1 MKKIII
7 AAIFISIGLLGFTAN
22 EKVVKSK
29 ISHVTVFPS
38 SAQVTRTGTFSTV
51 AGTTEVI
58 FENVSTYLNTASIQA
73 KGKGNFTI
81 LDVQFRYK
89 QPEIILPT
97 QTNEIPQKIVRHI
110 ASLEDSITYMNFD
123 LSDLTTKTEALN
135 LEKSI
140 LLNNQLVK
148 GSGGD
153 TIVELKATMDYF
165 RLKMTDINDQLQK
178 IKRQD
183 FLMRKDLNE
192 MNVRLDDLRAYNQQ
206 QNPTPP
212 AKAPIPQL
220 VVTISADYA
229 VSGNLEVNYMV
240 SNAGWTPSYDLR
252 TTGIDQPVQL
262 VYKANV
268 WQNSGE
274 EWTKSKLKLSTI
286 TPSTNNVKPNLS
298 VYYLNYIVYHT
309 IETVSSGG
317 SYRRESK
324 KDSAPSSN
332 EMGSADNGSYD
343 LDANYA
349 YNYTS
354 AVQTMTNVEFDIKL
368 AYTVPSDGQYHIIP
382 IQNETIPT
390 NYVYH
395 IVPKL
400 ETQAFL
406 IAKLTDWQ
414 KLDLLPGQANI
425 YFDGTFVGETQ
436 INPSTLSD
444 TLELAL
450 GRDRS
455 LQIKRKQTKNET
467 DKKLVGSIVT
477 KTFEYEITLKNTKM
491 VSVDIVL
498 QDNIPV
504 TSDEEIKIELLN
516 KSKAA
521 FSETSGLLQ
530 WNQKLTAGQTKKY
543 TFAYTVE
550 YDSAKQI
557 NFNF

>member
-1 MKKIII
+1 MKKLII

-38 SAQVTRTGTFSTV
+38 SAQVTRTGTFSTT
-51 AGTTEVI
+51 AGMTELI
-58 FENVSTYLNTASIQA
+58 FENVSTYLNTASIQT

-89 QPEIILPT
+89 QPEIVLPT
-97 QTNEIPQKIVRHI
+97 QTTEIPQKIVRHI
-110 ASLEDSITYMNFD
+110 ALLGDSISYLNFD
-123 LSDLTTKTEALN
+123 ISDLTTKAEALN

-153 TIVELKATMDYF
+153 TIVELKATLDYF
-165 RLKMTDINDQLQK
+165 RIKITDINDQLQK
-178 IKRQD
+178 IKRQQ
-183 FLMRKDLNE
+183 FKMNKNLNE
-192 MNVRLDDLRAYNQQ
+192 MNVRLAELRAYNQQ

-229 VSGNLEVNYMV
+229 VSGTLEVNYMV

-268 WQNSGE
+268 WQNTGE

-286 TPSTNNVKPNLS
+286 TPSVNNVKPILPVN
-298 VYYLNYIVYHT
+298 YINYIVYQT
-309 IETVSSGG
+309 IQTTSTGG
-317 SYRRESK
+317 AYARENK
-324 KDSAPSSN
+324 RDRAPSSN
-332 EMGSADNGSYD
+332 EMVSAAAVYD

-354 AVQTMTNVEFDIKL
+354 AVQTMTNIEFDIKL

-382 IQNETIPT
+382 IQNESIPT

-400 ETQAFL
+400 ESQAFL

-477 KTFEYEITLKNTKM
+477 KTLEYEITLKNTKM

-504 TSDEEIKIELLN
+504 TSDEEIKIELLSKN
-516 KSKAA
+516 KATY
-521 FSETSGLLQ
+521 SETAGLLQ
-530 WNQKLTAGQTKKY
+530 WNQKLTAGQTKKF